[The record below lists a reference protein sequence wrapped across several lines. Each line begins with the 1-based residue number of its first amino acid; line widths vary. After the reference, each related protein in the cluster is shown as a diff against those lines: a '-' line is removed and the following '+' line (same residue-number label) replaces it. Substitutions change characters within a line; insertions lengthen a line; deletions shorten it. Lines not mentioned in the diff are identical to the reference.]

1 MINERDFLNSLDEVI
16 DKKDK
21 VIVLYSGLWTFIDK
35 IKFKTNKKEKIPQK
49 ILRLIEKKIGKNRT
63 LFIPSFSGKEFQRN
77 KIFDIKK
84 TIDKEN
90 GILSKIALKKY
101 YRTRQPIHS
110 YLVFGNTKVIRK
122 LNLKSSWGKQS
133 LLEFFSKKNA
143 RICNLGLPWNQG
155 CAYLHRF
162 EELYKVPWRFQK
174 TYTGKLKK
182 NNKIIGVCSEIK
194 YCTPIDVNIKYDF
207 KPFIKKIENSY
218 SFKKTKNKLFKFE
231 SIKTS
236 CLDKIGK
243 NVFKINP
250 WIIIKNKKR
259 TKSWIKYNKS
269 KSISF

>member
-110 YLVFGNTKVIRK
+110 YLVFGNTKV
-122 LNLKSSWGKQS
+122 LK
-133 LLEFFSKKNA
+133 N
-143 RICNLGLPWNQG
+143 
-155 CAYLHRF
+155 
-162 EELYKVPWRFQK
+162 
-174 TYTGKLKK
+174 
-182 NNKIIGVCSEIK
+182 
-194 YCTPIDVNIKYDF
+194 
-207 KPFIKKIENSY
+207 
-218 SFKKTKNKLFKFE
+218 
-231 SIKTS
+231 
-236 CLDKIGK
+236 
-243 NVFKINP
+243 
-250 WIIIKNKKR
+250 
-259 TKSWIKYNKS
+259 
-269 KSISF
+269 